1 MQLMYSSLV
10 SRQVVQRAR
19 EEDLN
24 RVISYEVAFIR
35 NSAGRVVTDVRTCKP
50 SNTSVCTF
58 KQSVISSHTVPRS
71 AVNHAQYLAGLT
83 NSGGNTAGH
92 CVMIT
97 EKGPLAAVPLTP
109 VAWCT
114 EAIQY
119 RAPAGAL
126 HGGQGAERRRHCL
139 EPQRPQHPVHPP
151 AR

>member
-35 NSAGRVVTDVRTCKP
+35 NSAGRVVTDVSTCKP

-71 AVNHAQYLAGLT
+71 A
-83 NSGGNTAGH
+83 
-92 CVMIT
+92 
-97 EKGPLAAVPLTP
+97 
-109 VAWCT
+109 
-114 EAIQY
+114 AIMHSTLLGF
-119 RAPAGAL
+119 RTVESAL
-126 HGGQGAERRRHCL
+126 QDI
-139 EPQRPQHPVHPP
+139 V
-151 AR
+151 